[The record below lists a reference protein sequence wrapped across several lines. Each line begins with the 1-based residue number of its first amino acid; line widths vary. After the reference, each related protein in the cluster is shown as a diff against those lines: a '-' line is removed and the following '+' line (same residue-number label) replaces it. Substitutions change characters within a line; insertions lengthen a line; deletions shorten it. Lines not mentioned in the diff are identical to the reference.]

1 MAHPATIHDF
11 VTDDEVRAALGVSI
25 TELPAKV
32 LNLGTYPI
40 VIEMALDDVNTE
52 LRAAYDTVLALPSPT
67 ATQHRF
73 LDATKMFALYALAN
87 HLLATLPMF
96 SVKSL
101 TDGRAS
107 FDRQVD
113 AYKDTKEAVNAMYV
127 SLRYRLEASFN
138 VLYPASAKDSVTELL
153 IKAVGLGNDPVT
165 GT

>member
-32 LNLGTYPI
+32 LNLATYPI
-40 VIEMALDDVNTE
+40 IIEMALDDIHTS
-52 LRAAYDTVLALPSPT
+52 LRADYDTVLALPSPT
-67 ATQHRF
+67 AAQHRF

-113 AYKDTKEAVNAMYV
+113 AYKDTKEAVSAMYV
-127 SLRYRLEASFN
+127 SLRYRLSAAYQI
-138 VLYPASAKDSVTELL
+138 LYPANTLPSATESL
-153 IKAVGLGNDPVT
+153 IKAIGLGTNPVT